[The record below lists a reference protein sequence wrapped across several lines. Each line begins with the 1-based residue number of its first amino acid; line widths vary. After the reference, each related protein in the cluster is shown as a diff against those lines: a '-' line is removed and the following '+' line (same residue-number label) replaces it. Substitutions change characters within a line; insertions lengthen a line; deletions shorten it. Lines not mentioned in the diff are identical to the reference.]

1 MGFTMYEKRALQ
13 TMIRSDEAT
22 AIIRELEIEDP
33 VYEFLKTE
41 NLLRHI
47 RDYGIFPS
55 KYYHKINSAE
65 NIVLSKFFDSD
76 FDISKFIEQLGKILT
91 GPYRIQMDCS
101 IIIKQSQDSE
111 NKFRF
116 VWAQRNL
123 AFNTIKFIH
132 GEKDL
137 NNLLSELKISDRV
150 ELMRKVYSIHQNQS
164 CFDKSGYVPVRLL
177 TAVFFLSKI

>member
-1 MGFTMYEKRALQ
+1 MYEKRALQ

-41 NLLRHI
+41 NLLRHV

-91 GPYRIQMDCS
+91 GP
-101 IIIKQSQDSE
+101 
-111 NKFRF
+111 F
-116 VWAQRNL
+116 VFKWIVQL
-123 AFNTIKFIH
+123 
-132 GEKDL
+132 
-137 NNLLSELKISDRV
+137 
-150 ELMRKVYSIHQNQS
+150 
-164 CFDKSGYVPVRLL
+164 
-177 TAVFFLSKI
+177 